1 MSGKNPSP
9 RWEKVSLLPTTDAHY
24 AVRVSPL
31 RKVTDRIIYRAM
43 KTKKMFSISFLRKY
57 ESTKVLSYI
66 FVVLS
71 YDTAISISVRRY
83 SKLLHYT
90 YTYYDT
96 VHIFMYVVVRK
107 YLFPEVRVQYT
118 YLSIPQAVFDMWTQN
133 EQQGSRRVVYILT
146 TRNNQ

>member
-1 MSGKNPSP
+1 MY
-9 RWEKVSLLPTTDAHY
+9 V
-24 AVRVSPL
+24 
-31 RKVTDRIIYRAM
+31 
-43 KTKKMFSISFLRKY
+43 RKY

-96 VHIFMYVVVRK
+96 VHIYVRCSTKVSISGSTCTVH
-107 YLFPEVRVQYT
+107 VQYFRT
-118 YLSIPQAVFDMWTQN
+118 TLLKPLLKIESEASLSPPPAAGVHT
-133 EQQGSRRVVYILT
+133 EHRVAYKVLC
-146 TRNNQ
+146 